1 MSRIDTATLNLSLT
15 TDALVGPGNTGSGA
29 AKIKVFATNYNVLR
43 IMSGMGGLNSVLAV
57 YTTVAQVLLDSIAH
71 FTQLL
76 TLFRT
81 FMCTQREANGVCV
94 Y

>member
-43 IMSGMGGLNSVLAV
+43 IMSGMGGLAYSN
-57 YTTVAQVLLDSIAH
+57 
-71 FTQLL
+71 
-76 TLFRT
+76 
-81 FMCTQREANGVCV
+81 
-94 Y
+94 